1 MALYYLDTSALL
13 KRYRTENGTRVLD
26 ALFSERTRDELLIT
40 SHFTAVEAESVAA
53 RALKGRLLTK
63 KAHGVLLSLFADDL
77 ENVLIVL
84 PVSTALLSEAAT
96 VARNYGLRASDAL
109 HMATALRARK
119 ASVAEIV
126 FAVSDKELVEAA
138 ARAGFTVLNPEA
150 ENALAEL
157 RELREQDDARDT
169 E

>member
-1 MALYYLDTSALL
+1 MPLYYLDTSALL

-26 ALFSERTRDELLIT
+26 ALFSGRTRDELLIT
-40 SHFTAVEAESVAA
+40 SHFTAVEVESVAA

-63 KAHGVLLSLFADDL
+63 KSHGVLLSLFADDL

-96 VARNYGLRASDAL
+96 VTRNYGLRASDAL
-109 HMATALRARK
+109 HMATALRARQ
-119 ASVAEIV
+119 ASAAEIV
-126 FAVSDKELVEAA
+126 FTVSDKELVEAA
-138 ARAGFTVLNPEA
+138 GRAGFAVLNPEA

-157 RELREQDDARDT
+157 SELREQHDSRDT

>member
-1 MALYYLDTSALL
+1 MPLYYLDTSALL

-26 ALFSERTRDELLIT
+26 ALFSGRTRDELLIT
-40 SHFTAVEAESVAA
+40 SHFTAVEVESVAA

-63 KAHGVLLSLFADDL
+63 KSHGVLLSLFADDL

-109 HMATALRARK
+109 HMATALRARQ
-119 ASVAEIV
+119 ASAAEIV
-126 FAVSDKELVEAA
+126 FTVSDKELVEAA
-138 ARAGFTVLNPEA
+138 GRAGFAVLNPEA

-157 RELREQDDARDT
+157 SELREQDDSRYT